1 MIFSGSVGGSRKVDR
16 EVSSGLGP
24 RESDKGDERGEGRT
38 EKFVLL
44 LV

>member
-24 RESDKGDERGEGRT
+24 RESEKGDEREGRR